1 MLISSK
7 LRHAHLKLAYASL
20 HISKIIENHLGY
32 LTADVTAERAT
43 KEKTFLHFSD
53 MKFHDNMLKS
63 SNIATFLNAFSFR
76 RFGKWSWVTG
86 DESGARQMQFN
97 RVLRGQWQSPKS
109 FSFGCLQL
117 RFGQSRIVRD
127 ARKKRRETYL
137 STFQKELQAKTL
149 PHCYN
154 SSSISVVAFMIRNA
168 APSMLFFVR

>member
-1 MLISSK
+1 MLASCFENNWKSS
-7 LRHAHLKLAYASL
+7 R
-20 HISKIIENHLGY
+20 LGY
-32 LTADVTAERAT
+32 LTADVTAERASS
-43 KEKTFLHFSD
+43 EKTFLHFSD

-63 SNIATFLNAFSFR
+63 STIATFLNAFSLR

-86 DESGARQMQFN
+86 DESGARQMQLN
-97 RVLRGQWQSPKS
+97 WALRGQWQSPKRL
-109 FSFGCLQL
+109 SFGCL
-117 RFGQSRIVRD
+117 RPTFGQSRIVRD
-127 ARKKRRETYL
+127 ASKKRREMYL